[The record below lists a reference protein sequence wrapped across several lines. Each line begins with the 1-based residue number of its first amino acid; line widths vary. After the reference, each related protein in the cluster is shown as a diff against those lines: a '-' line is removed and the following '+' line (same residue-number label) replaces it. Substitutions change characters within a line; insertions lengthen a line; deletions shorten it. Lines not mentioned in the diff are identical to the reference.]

1 MVFAVFLHPKD
12 CGGSAG
18 PAIAQQKHHC
28 VFDLFLLLP
37 SACLGTTVDRRT
49 NVHDL
54 DCKNS
59 KSSCVLFWRFFAVLC
74 VRAWWHAVLALE
86 SVANETH
93 MAVALAPI
101 CLAARALKVT
111 LDLGFACMTPRPPHQ
126 HNHPNSETN
135 QSSS

>member
-1 MVFAVFLHPKD
+1 
-12 CGGSAG
+12 
-18 PAIAQQKHHC
+18 
-28 VFDLFLLLP
+28 
-37 SACLGTTVDRRT
+37 
-49 NVHDL
+49 VHDL

-59 KSSCVLFWRFFAVLC
+59 KSSCVLFWRLFAVLC

-111 LDLGFACMTPRPPHQ
+111 LDLGFAC
-126 HNHPNSETN
+126 PNSETN